1 MAQIPARPLRNAAF
15 ASQKLAERPASKP
28 DKSSPDEALNREI
41 VRQLQ
46 RDGRRAF
53 SEIAD
58 KLNVSEGTIRNRVA
72 AMKEA
77 GTLRIVAVV
86 DPVAGRY
93 DTDAMLGIKVAPGI
107 SPSAVAE
114 RLGALTSVV
123 YILWVG
129 GRFDLLIEVVADDQD
144 AFLQFLDAEIHGQPD
159 IVEIETMM
167 GLRNFKNQFLL
178 KSDWEEEDA

>member
-1 MAQIPARPLRNAAF
+1 MAQTPARPLRTVAIGNR
-15 ASQKLAERPASKP
+15 KLAERSAGKP
-28 DKSSPDEALNREI
+28 DKSSPDDVLNREI
-41 VRQLQ
+41 IRQLQ

-72 AMKEA
+72 AMKDA
-77 GTLRIVAVV
+77 GMLRIVAVV

-93 DTDAMLGIKVAPGI
+93 DTDAMLGIKVAPGV
-107 SPSAVAE
+107 SPGAVAR
-114 RLGALTSVV
+114 RLAELASVV

-129 GRFDLLIEVVADDQD
+129 GRFDLLIEVVSDDHD
-144 AFLQFLDAEIHGQPD
+144 AFLEFLDTHIHGQPD
-159 IVEIETMM
+159 IVRTETMM

-178 KSDWEEEDA
+178 KSDWEDNDA